1 MLSSNKLV
9 KFLAIG
15 DLVECCC
22 DNSYTGWGVVT
33 KNETTNSFVKVLFF
47 DSKYDVPLEVYPFEI
62 MSLIREGKQHLYD
75 P

>member
-1 MLSSNKLV
+1 MRHGYVIHS
-9 KFLAIG
+9 
-15 DLVECCC
+15 
-22 DNSYTGWGVVT
+22 
-33 KNETTNSFVKVLFF
+33 NETTNSFVKVLFF